1 MTHAEPDIFSR
12 PVVWITGTVV
22 D

>member
-12 PVVWITGTVV
+12 PVVLITGTVV